1 MLGLLR
7 SLDDY
12 NLSAATKP
20 GTPAVKPPAAPG
32 PTVITGAKRPPRRRV
47 TLSNLT
53 PETLDRNKG
62 LRHLLQQRRI
72 YVPTEP
78 ELEPETPE
86 AKAAPGDAGAAPTVP
101 YKAAI
106 PDPTASQL
114 QAGRAPSVTS
124 AAPLPPLPPR
134 LGTASGGAHPRAAVA
149 GPAPE
154 CVDATSAE
162 REPSPECSPTATPP
176 QVPPCRWSGLSPE
189 SSLASLPPTAPV
201 IRRSPLERR
210 LTTLTKQ
217 DLERLASAADSR
229 PGSPPAGTAGVPRS
243 AAPVPALGSEA
254 SGLMDTQMV
263 ALQAAAAQVTARGTA
278 RGTASGEGWRSPC
291 QMIPPSGPLSRP
303 VSRHSSLHAS
313 NWPALHEAPPAS
325 HGGNAA
331 GGSGA
336 SSGTHALRPSTTAL
350 SSGYA
355 GGALGAPSRDEHH
368 HERSATPERSS
379 RGSAGM
385 TRSRSKLQLCSA
397 GSSQSKIAMAMSCQ
411 ASTSSG
417 LLPAIA
423 SARATPPPSRGVSLR
438 DMSSALAAAAAA
450 CVGNGSKA

>member
-12 NLSAATKP
+12 SLNLAPKP
-20 GTPAVKPPAAPG
+20 GTPAAKPPAAPS
-32 PTVITGAKRPPRRRV
+32 PTVVTGAKRPPRRRV
-47 TLSNLT
+47 TLSKLS

-72 YVPTEP
+72 HVSTDL

-86 AKAAPGDAGAAPTVP
+86 TKAAPGDEGAAPTVP

-106 PDPTASQL
+106 PDPAASQL
-114 QAGRAPSVTS
+114 QAGRAPSFTS

-134 LGTASGGAHPRAAVA
+134 LGTASGAAHPRA
-149 GPAPE
+149 PAAAPASE
-154 CVDATSAE
+154 GVDAAAAE
-162 REPSPECSPTATPP
+162 RGPSPERSPTATPP
-176 QVPPCRWSGLSPE
+176 QAPPCRWNGLSPE
-189 SSLASLPPTAPV
+189 SSSASLPPTAPV

-217 DLERLASAADSR
+217 DLERLASAADSQ
-229 PGSPPAGTAGVPRS
+229 PGSPPAGTAGASRS
-243 AAPVPALGSEA
+243 AVPLPNLGSEA
-254 SGLMDTQMV
+254 SGLMDAQMV
-263 ALQAAAAQVTARGTA
+263 ALQAAVAQAATKG
-278 RGTASGEGWRSPC
+278 SGEGWRSPR
-291 QMIPPSGPLSRP
+291 QTLSPSGLVSQP
-303 VSRHSSLHAS
+303 VSRHSSNHAS

-325 HGGNAA
+325 HVGGAA
-331 GGSGA
+331 SGSSASGGW
-336 SSGTHALRPSTTAL
+336 HALRPSTTAL
-350 SSGYA
+350 SSGYS

-368 HERSATPERSS
+368 HERSATPERPS

-397 GSSQSKIAMAMSCQ
+397 GSSQSKIAMAMSGQ
-411 ASTSSG
+411 ASTTPG

-423 SARATPPPSRGVSLR
+423 CVRATPPPSRGVSLR
-438 DMSSALAAAAAA
+438 DMSIALAAAAA